1 MKTPQDAFLRT
12 PQSEHDARKR
22 EPSPDLGWSCVW
34 SFVLILVTGSVS
46 LGFALMRFGARGP
59 DGHHLVDIVP
69 DDELKSWPP
78 KDRDRDAQRAPPSS
92 GAFNAAV
99 ELERLPTTTLPNSM
113 DHANAPGFFFDIG
126 ASSSAV
132 RGSKR
137 SQLLEKKGWSG
148 ICAVPYPGDFSSR
161 SCRVVALPVSGIS
174 GEKVQVQDCSERPA
188 HTFAGL
194 IRTLQKDTTCPEVE
208 ANTVGIVD
216 LLSLSAAPPVIDYIA
231 LDTHGSE
238 LEILEQFPFSDFCAR
253 SWTVKHNYDS
263 HLMERIRSILE
274 VAHGCRVRE
283 GAGEYWAR
291 CICEKN
297 TKQIGQPSRSAN
309 DRLEMRPDGNAILRE

>member
-1 MKTPQDAFLRT
+1 MPQGFPDRRDAL
-12 PQSEHDARKR
+12 KR
-22 EPSPDLGWSCVW
+22 QESPDVGWSCVW

-46 LGFALMRFGARGP
+46 LGFALMRFGGVRGP
-59 DGHHLVDIVP
+59 DGHTLGDMMAQ
-69 DDELKSWPP
+69 DDELKSWPARGQNVP
-78 KDRDRDAQRAPPSS
+78 GTSFSATPVQESRQ
-92 GAFNAAV
+92 
-99 ELERLPTTTLPNSM
+99 PTPTIALNSM
-113 DHANAPGFFFDIG
+113 DHAPALGFFFDIG

-132 RGSKR
+132 RGSIR
-137 SQLLEKKGWSG
+137 GQLLEKKGWTG
-148 ICAVPYPGDFSSR
+148 VCAVPFPGDFSSR
-161 SCRVVALPVSGIS
+161 ACRVVALPVSGNS

-231 LDTHGSE
+231 VDTQGSE
-238 LEILEQFPFSDFCAR
+238 LEILENFPFNDFCAR
-253 SWTVKHNYDS
+253 SWTVKHNYNS
-263 HLMERIRSILE
+263 ESMLKIRNILE

-291 CICEKN
+291 CACDKKAQNPAPSMSGLDLEAPTSIV
-297 TKQIGQPSRSAN
+297 TRSDGQQTH
-309 DRLEMRPDGNAILRE
+309 ELRA